1 MNKLLKYGLAF
12 LLIGLGVVLVFS
24 ATANST
30 VFGFTDENY
39 TLHEES
45 YSFDA
50 FEAIDLDFQNRKIY
64 VLESSDDEI
73 HVKFYTHEKDMF
85 EYSDLDNELNIT
97 NSRKWYYN
105 IFSFDIFSNREFFK
119 VYLYLPTTTSIESLK
134 VKSSNGLLSLDV
146 NATFDI
152 IDFKTSNGRIDI
164 LNLEANNVIATSSNG
179 SINIKNLIV
188 TNKIDL
194 YTSNGEVAI
203 ENVTAPIIEANTS
216 NGKIKAENIVTDNID
231 LDTSNGDVY
240 LSIIGEKDEYRVTLS
255 TSNGSKTYDGLK
267 VASGTINSEA
277 TKPIRL
283 DSSNGDVEVTFID

>member
-12 LLIGLGVVLVFS
+12 LLIGLGVVLMVS
-24 ATANST
+24 ATSNST

-50 FEAIDLDFQNRKIY
+50 FNDVDLDFQNRKVYI
-64 VLESSDDEI
+64 LESSDDEI

-85 EYSDLDNELNIT
+85 EYSDLDNELTIT
-97 NSRKWYYN
+97 ISRKWYYN

-119 VYLYLPTTTSIESLK
+119 VYLYLPTTSTVENID
-134 VKSSNGLLSLDV
+134 VKSSNGLLSLNV
-146 NATFDI
+146 NDTFDFI
-152 IDFKTSNGRIDI
+152 KLKTSNGRIDI
-164 LNLEANNVIATSSNG
+164 QNVQANNVVATSSNG
-179 SINIKNLIV
+179 SINIKNLNV
-188 TNKIDL
+188 NDKIDL
-194 YTSNGEVAI
+194 YTSNGEVSI
-203 ENVTAPIIEANTS
+203 EDVISPIIEANTS
-216 NGKIKAENIVTDNID
+216 NGKINAENIVSDDID
-231 LDTSNGDVY
+231 LDTSNGDVF

-283 DSSNGDVEVTFID
+283 DSSNGDVEVVFID